1 MNNNEINPSLKEKIY
16 QETLD
21 EIAQA
26 FSSYNPEGDN
36 ATIFN
41 WHEFIQEGNLYA
53 CGDQGRIEKAV
64 KQAIDKAKAEQ
75 AHKDREN
82 WDKDIQ
88 IIIKDT
94 QHAERQRCI
103 EKLYDIDGE
112 TEAESLWFMEHVLE
126 RIRKREDA
134 RAKFGGSKE
143 LPPRDM
149 IWEGINYYKEQA
161 IAKLSK
167 KSGEKI

>member
-41 WHEFIQEGNLYA
+41 WSGFIQEGNLYA
-53 CGDQGRIEKAV
+53 CGEQGRIEKAV
-64 KQAIDKAKAEQ
+64 KLAIDKTDAA
-75 AHKDREN
+75 ARAD
-82 WDKDIQ
+82 
-88 IIIKDT
+88 
-94 QHAERQRCI
+94 ERQRCV

-126 RIRKREDA
+126 RIRKKEDA

-167 KSGEKI
+167 R

>member
-1 MNNNEINPSLKEKIY
+1 MNENKCP
-16 QETLD
+16 D
-21 EIAQA
+21 H
-26 FSSYNPEGDN
+26 PERN
-36 ATIFN
+36 
-41 WHEFIQEGNLYA
+41 NLYCLECVKEA
-53 CGDQGRIEKAV
+53 RTEGYKEGQTDTVKRIS
-64 KQAIDKAKAEQ
+64 KAKAEQ

-94 QHAERQRCI
+94 QHAERQRCR

-167 KSGEKI
+167 R

>member
-1 MNNNEINPSLKEKIY
+1 MPTNNEINPSLKEKIY

-103 EKLYDIDGE
+103 
-112 TEAESLWFMEHVLE
+112 
-126 RIRKREDA
+126 
-134 RAKFGGSKE
+134 KE
-143 LPPRDM
+143 LRDM
-149 IWEGINYYKEQA
+149 KKTTKEYWVINEA
-161 IAKLSK
+161 IAKLSE
-167 KSGEKI
+167 SGEKI